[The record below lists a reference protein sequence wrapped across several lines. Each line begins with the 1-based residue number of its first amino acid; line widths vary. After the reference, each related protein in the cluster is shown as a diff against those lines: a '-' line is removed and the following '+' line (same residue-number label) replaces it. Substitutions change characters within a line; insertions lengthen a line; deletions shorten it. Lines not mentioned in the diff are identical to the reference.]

1 MKGKNRKTRTKM
13 SIVINTILSLLVL
26 EPSVN
31 TTLQQIEMSDIKNEK
46 EEVKLLFASIILTYK
61 ENPNKFRPQIRKFK
75 QLCESTM

>member
-31 TTLQQIEMSDIKNEK
+31 TTLQQIEMSDIKK
-46 EEVKLLFASIILTYK
+46 
-61 ENPNKFRPQIRKFK
+61 
-75 QLCESTM
+75 